1 MEMHEQMAGGKEI
14 EWVEM
19 LQEQPRDLLTCDA
32 R

>member
-1 MEMHEQMAGGKEI
+1 MEMHEQMVGGKEI

-19 LQEQPRDLLTCDA
+19 LQEQLRDSLTCDA